1 MLGQGLKETEEY
13 NKMIGLFSLAK
24 SEEELNTMLLNT
36 YEELGIN
43 KPWQGDFNEH
53 MSNKNGTLIFE

>member
-1 MLGQGLKETEEY
+1 
-13 NKMIGLFSLAK
+13 MIGLFSLAK

-36 YEELGIN
+36 DEELGIN